1 MAVSEVI
8 GQEASFLGV
17 SVLLGAGMFL
27 LYDCFRI
34 LRRVFPHGT
43 IWIGIEDF
51 LYWMVCT
58 VAVFV
63 MLYTQNDGKIRGYA
77 IGGIAVGMLLY
88 YGLFSRLVIRVNVLV
103 LKAVTGAIGKTAAVV
118 FRPFRFIGKKIHVFF
133 RKQLKKVWKA
143 IRIGVSKH

>member
-17 SVLLGAGMFL
+17 SVLLGTGMFL
-27 LYDCFRI
+27 LYDCLRI
-34 LRRVFPHGT
+34 LRRVIPHGT

-58 VAVFV
+58 AAVFV

-77 IGGIAVGMLLY
+77 IGGVVVGMLLY
-88 YGLFSRLVIRVNVLV
+88 YGLLSRFVIRLNVLV
-103 LKAVTGAIGKTAAVV
+103 LKALFGTVGKVV
-118 FRPFRFIGKKIHVFF
+118 SVIFHPFCFIGKKIHVFF

-143 IRIGVSKH
+143 IKIGISKH